1 MSLSSSSIVRLYRRI
16 CFGEPVIVVS
26 GLPRSG
32 TSMLMKMLEAG
43 GLQVVTD
50 GQRAADEDNPKG
62 YYEVERVKAL
72 AQEKDKSYLA
82 DARGKVVKVI
92 SFLLKSLPANLN
104 YRVIFVKR
112 NLDEVIASQRKM
124 LVRRGE
130 ADDTPKER
138 TRELLETDVWRAG
151 YLLRQA
157 PQFESIEV
165 QYAQLVA
172 RPEEHA
178 RRIAAFVGG
187 GLDVQAMVS
196 VVDPALYR
204 NRAPTPGA
212 PASV

>member
-1 MSLSSSSIVRLYRRI
+1 MSLSIVRLYRRI
-16 CFGEPVIVVS
+16 CFGEPIIVVS

-72 AQEKDKSYLA
+72 AQEKDKTYLA

-112 NLDEVIASQRKM
+112 NLDEVLASQRKM

-130 ADDTPKER
+130 ADDTPEER
-138 TRELLETDVWRAG
+138 MRELLETDVWRAG
-151 YLLRQA
+151 YMLRHA
-157 PQFESIEV
+157 RQFESIEV
-165 QYAQLVA
+165 QYAELVA

-178 RRIAAFVGG
+178 RRIAAFLGG

>member
-1 MSLSSSSIVRLYRRI
+1 MPLSSSIVRLYRRI

-92 SFLLKSLPANLN
+92 SFLLKSLPENLN

-112 NLDEVIASQRKM
+112 SLDEVIASQRKM

-130 ADDTPKER
+130 ADDTPEVR

-151 YLLRQA
+151 YMLRQA

-165 QYAQLVA
+165 QYAELVA

-187 GLDVQAMVS
+187 GLDVKAMVS

-204 NRAPTPGA
+204 NRAPAPGA